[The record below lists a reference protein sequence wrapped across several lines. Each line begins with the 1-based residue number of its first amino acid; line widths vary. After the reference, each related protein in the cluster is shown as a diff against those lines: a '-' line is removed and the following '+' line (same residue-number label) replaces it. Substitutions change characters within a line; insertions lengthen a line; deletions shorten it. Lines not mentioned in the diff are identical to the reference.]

1 MNNDAVKISVN
12 PDNLDRLDYESIY
25 NPTLNYAED
34 FYLSSIFDCS
44 REMEKYSGDYDYH
57 SLMHKVQKPVL
68 TANKVEALSLFANKL
83 LLRKYKKYKWG
94 VGSNGP
100 SRKRS
105 WRQEIMDA
113 GSGSACGEY
122 SHCWSCRSF
131 SFTFETWHKQLDTNE
146 FLSGFLA
153 D

>member
-1 MNNDAVKISVN
+1 
-12 PDNLDRLDYESIY
+12 
-25 NPTLNYAED
+25 
-34 FYLSSIFDCS
+34 
-44 REMEKYSGDYDYH
+44 MEKYSGDYDYH

-94 VGSNGP
+94 VGSNW
-100 SRKRS
+100 SFRKRS

-131 SFTFETWHKQLDTNE
+131 SFTFETWHKQLHTNE